1 MKAWPWDYT
10 HPLLP
15 GFYYVTVYGDNF
27 RTVWKELRW
36 RDEGLT

>member
-1 MKAWPWDYT
+1 MWDYD

-15 GFYYVTVYGDNF
+15 GFYYAIVYGDDF

-36 RDEGLT
+36 RDDD